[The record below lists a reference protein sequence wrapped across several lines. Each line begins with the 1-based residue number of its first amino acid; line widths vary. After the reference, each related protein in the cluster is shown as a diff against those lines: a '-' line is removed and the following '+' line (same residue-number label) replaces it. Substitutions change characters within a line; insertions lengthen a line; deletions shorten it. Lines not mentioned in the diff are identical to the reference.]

1 MRSAGVFAVVML
13 ALACFGQS
21 PFGQAP
27 VSQTR
32 PVALTAQA
40 ATSGKVDF
48 AGVAKLESAF
58 EQRLKSLDPNDPVD
72 QLGACS
78 GVYLSGYGLVFTT
91 PLSLVAAPVFGPFTG
106 GFTPQKADAV
116 HKRKLA
122 QLPALRKAMSE
133 LLVQAAKASATLPPE
148 EKVVVAVRLVYLNYE
163 DKTGLPNQI
172 VMSADRAAA
181 LSGAIHTDEQ

>member
-1 MRSAGVFAVVML
+1 ML

-21 PFGQAP
+21 PFGQSMNQA
-27 VSQTR
+27 R

-40 ATSGKVDF
+40 PAPGKVDF
-48 AGVAKLESAF
+48 AGISKLEGAF
-58 EQRLKSLDPNDPVD
+58 EQKVKNLNPGDPVD

-78 GVYLSGYGLVFTT
+78 GVYLGGYGLVFTT

-106 GFTPQKADAV
+106 GFTPQKAEV
-116 HKRKLA
+116 IHKRKLA
-122 QLPALRKAMSE
+122 QLPALRKAMSDMV
-133 LLVQAAKASATLPPE
+133 VQAAKASTTLSPE
-148 EKVVVAVRLVYLNYE
+148 EKVVVAVRLVYLDYE

-172 VMSADRAAA
+172 VMSADRASA